1 MRGDISKTEV
11 RILNSTEK
19 SNAEGVVQCDI
30 GEGVGVR
37 AEGNGDCGSGANG
50 ERWRSGMDGDK
61 ERDACASMIVG
72 VTEEHGK
79 VAM

>member
-50 ERWRSGMDGDK
+50 ER
-61 ERDACASMIVG
+61 
-72 VTEEHGK
+72 
-79 VAM
+79 